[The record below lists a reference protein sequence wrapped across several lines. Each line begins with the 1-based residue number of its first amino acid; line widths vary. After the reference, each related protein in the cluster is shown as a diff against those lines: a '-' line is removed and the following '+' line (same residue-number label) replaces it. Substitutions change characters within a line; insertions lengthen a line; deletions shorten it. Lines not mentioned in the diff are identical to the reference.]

1 MIEFTLPGKY
11 NTVIECCEKYI
22 SPRKYYLHNRVGGE
36 GWEVSASLDLGN
48 GFRAKLKV
56 DDELMATFIMLK
68 LKH

>member
-22 SPRKYYLHNRVGGE
+22 SPKKYYLHNKVGGN
-36 GWEVSASLDLGN
+36 GWEVSASLDSSN

-68 LKH
+68 LK

>member
-1 MIEFTLPGKY
+1 MIEFKFPSKY

-22 SPRKYYLHNRVGGE
+22 SPRKYDLHNKVGGN

-68 LKH
+68 LK